1 MYMKYILQMI
11 TGLVG
16 RSSRIERTRI
26 LVELCAKGSTGGSD
40 SFNGRSLLQSGC
52 MVERHGYV

>member
-1 MYMKYILQMI
+1 MYMEYILQMI

-16 RSSRIERTRI
+16 RSSRIKRTRI
-26 LVELCAKGSTGGSD
+26 LVELCAKSSTGGSD
-40 SFNGRSLLQSGC
+40 SFNGRSLLQSRC